1 MSVRS
6 VALQDGFARFT
17 QTRYSSEPRD
27 VANTFM
33 HLTNV
38 VSGMTKPFRVEGRV
52 VQERG
57 SILIQGDACLLRCSA
72 GHPEEERRL

>member
-1 MSVRS
+1 MKIKITQALSKSLRA
-6 VALQDGFARFT
+6 VARDRHLLLCHVISSSRTSGRWQDGFARFT

-38 VSGMTKPFRVEGRV
+38 VRT
-52 VQERG
+52 
-57 SILIQGDACLLRCSA
+57 LL
-72 GHPEEERRL
+72 